1 MALREQTFHVHL
13 NGGTVL
19 LVCPPYREPSQ
30 NVSTIVVMAYGFEW
44 SGFQPRFFIYLL
56 CHSRIFFFFYMKM
69 YISITEFQGLNT
81 FISQILCEHFLST
94 GGTEMNKNNG
104 LLLDLREFMF

>member
-1 MALREQTFHVHL
+1 M
-13 NGGTVL
+13 VL
-19 LVCPPYREPSQ
+19 
-30 NVSTIVVMAYGFEW
+30 
-44 SGFQPRFFIYLL
+44 SGLAFSPDSSFTCCVILG
-56 CHSRIFFFFYMKM
+56 FFFFYMKM